1 MDVNAG
7 RRRDV
12 KTRSGKNNTRY
23 SVLTAV
29 LVPLH
34 TYNKHASCAHAHDI
48 KRKKKDNPEHTEGAR
63 ERKKKSRKRRRKG
76 RNKKITKRKDEE
88 EIAEMRGGFRR
99 GVSSR
104 VYFDFL

>member
-34 TYNKHASCAHAHDI
+34 TYNKHASCAHAHDN
-48 KRKKKDNPEHTEGAR
+48 KKKKERQSGTHGR
-63 ERKKKSRKRRRKG
+63 SERKEEEEQKEEKEGEKQKDNEKKRRG
-76 RNKKITKRKDEE
+76 RNCRD
-88 EIAEMRGGFRR
+88 ARR
-99 GVSSR
+99 ISSR
-104 VYFDFL
+104 RVFTRLL

>member
-63 ERKKKSRKRRRKG
+63 ERKKKSRKGRKG
-76 RNKKITKRKDEE
+76 RGETKR
-88 EIAEMRGGFRR
+88 
-99 GVSSR
+99 
-104 VYFDFL
+104 

>member
-12 KTRSGKNNTRY
+12 KTRSGKNNARY

-34 TYNKHASCAHAHDI
+34 TYNKHASCAHAHNI

-63 ERKKKSRKRRRKG
+63 ERKKKSRKRRR
-76 RNKKITKRKDEE
+76 
-88 EIAEMRGGFRR
+88 
-99 GVSSR
+99 
-104 VYFDFL
+104 